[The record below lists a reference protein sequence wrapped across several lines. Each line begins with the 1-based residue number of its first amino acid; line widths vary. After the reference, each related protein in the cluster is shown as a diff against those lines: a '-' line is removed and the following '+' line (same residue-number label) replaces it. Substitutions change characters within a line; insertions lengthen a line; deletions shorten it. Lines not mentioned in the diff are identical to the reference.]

1 MEFKKKLE
9 KINKLL
15 SFTNKNN
22 FIEQL
27 NNLEYNFNFEDN
39 SNLAYI
45 PLEANFQLPNT
56 FLKSA
61 ISNSVKHLF
70 ESENSFQTNWNKQ
83 IDMAIEYFDFI
94 EFDTEITD
102 ENEDENNSQM
112 LKDLINERFN
122 IKNIN

>member
-102 ENEDENNSQM
+102 ENEDENYSQM